1 MAPEEKLKYLG
12 LELPQVP
19 APIGNFLPWRRVGNL
34 LYLSGQGPRDE
45 FGAIKIGKV
54 GKDCSVDNAYDDA
67 RRVGLQILAS
77 IRQALGSLDRVE
89 AVVKLFGMV
98 NAVSTFT
105 EHPKVINGCSDLF
118 IEVLGKKG
126 CHARSAVGMDS
137 LPNGMTVEIEAI
149 IQVSESN

>member
-45 FGAIKIGKV
+45 FGAIKVGKV

-105 EHPKVINGCSDLF
+105 EHPKVIKWVLRSVHRSFGQEGLSCSIGCRDGL
-118 IEVLGKKG
+118 I
-126 CHARSAVGMDS
+126 
-137 LPNGMTVEIEAI
+137 T
-149 IQVSESN
+149 